1 MTISFDL
8 LGVLSAE
15 VLSEIHSLSFPDNK
29 WSVKEFTSLL
39 QGPGVHAMI
48 VSQQQQQPAG
58 FLLWRQA
65 ADEAEILTICILP
78 DDRSKGLASRLLKNF
93 FNKAKNSDIR
103 QIFLEVNENNN
114 PAVRLYEKNGFEIVG
129 RRKGYYDVKGAEKQ
143 DALIMKYSE

>member
-48 VSQQQQQPAG
+48 VSQHQKPAG

-65 ADEAEILTICILP
+65 ADEAEILTMCILP

-93 FNKAKNSDIR
+93 FNKAKSHDIR
-103 QIFLEVNENNN
+103 QTFLEVNENNN
-114 PAVRLYEKNGFEIVG
+114 PAVRLYEKNRFEIVG